1 MIRDRR
7 WQTKMANPSAL
18 WYYKT
23 WRPTLCLD
31 RGDPAQSDTSPAHTH
46 TYTHTHLLIT
56 VFCSSSLAW
65 WKRLWQRKTFPSNWP
80 PKMWLSSRFDW
91 THNSPAHLRP
101 LTVELPSYSSL
112 ILTSCLE
119 LVQLFAI
126 FFFFG
131 TNFGQ
136 TFFFFCLQGLP
147 NKSRHAAL
155 REPHPLSFTL
165 HPPFTTECTLIQGC
179 FSLRHRQNCALSAWL
194 WGKRLLHLLSDL
206 VVFFFWL
213 HAGDV
218 LHVQVLFLKR
228 RSLLFTILAS
238 TCLSS
243 S

>member
-126 FFFFG
+126 FFFFW

-136 TFFFFCLQGLP
+136 TFFFFFVCKVYQTNPDMLP
-147 NKSRHAAL
+147 SVNPTPS
-155 REPHPLSFTL
+155 PSPSTHP
-165 HPPFTTECTLIQGC
+165 
-179 FSLRHRQNCALSAWL
+179 SLLSAPWF
-194 WGKRLLHLLSDL
+194 RDAL
-206 VVFFFWL
+206 VWDTDKTVHWVRGCGERGFCISC
-213 HAGDV
+213 
-218 LHVQVLFLKR
+218 Q
-228 RSLLFTILAS
+228 I
-238 TCLSS
+238 
-243 S
+243 